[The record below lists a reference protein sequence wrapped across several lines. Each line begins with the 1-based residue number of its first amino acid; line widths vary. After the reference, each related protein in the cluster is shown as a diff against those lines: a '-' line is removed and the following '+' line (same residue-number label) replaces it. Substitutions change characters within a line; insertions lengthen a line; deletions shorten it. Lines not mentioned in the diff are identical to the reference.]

1 MMVYQEL
8 LQFTIYICKSDTRR
22 TPPTLCFSP
31 KLLHVL
37 GGASNLIKNLA
48 FMYSSC
54 LCYIKRDYLTSTITR
69 SMRLF
74 IPRGLMSPR
83 DSCRATILSWILMLG
98 ILVDKYSSTLTASSL
113 ISISKGFSWNI
124 FTKDVCRL
132 SGLSLIHKLAI

>member
-37 GGASNLIKNLA
+37 GGASNLIKKLA

-113 ISISKGFSWNI
+113 ISISKEVKF
-124 FTKDVCRL
+124 
-132 SGLSLIHKLAI
+132 